1 MVRNNSSAEAKNSL
15 LQLSNWGQVSNSDR
29 DGVESGA
36 DSAASDESGHAAAQ
50 SIITQV
56 KQSTWGLPHAA
67 TTDEIL
73 SPLCMRIWRARTSSE
88 QRQISWTLYVS
99 LCLIRNV
106 DRVQVNSR
114 SDKPAVASEYSKDD
128 APEPST
134 SWRDR
139 LRAFFCCFAP
149 DANEQYYRSSKAEA
163 AVIRP
168 PQPPTPPAY
177 RGEPVIGPLQVI
189 THASLS
195 LCTCTIR
202 VRSGCVHVL
211 P

>member
-15 LQLSNWGQVSNSDR
+15 LQLSNWGQVSNNDR
-29 DGVESGA
+29 DGIDTGA
-36 DSAASDESGHAAAQ
+36 DSAGSDESSHAAAQ

-56 KQSTWGLPHAA
+56 SFRERSSRHSVILDIHRLFSCLSRHVSRLHQVTWP
-67 TTDEIL
+67 
-73 SPLCMRIWRARTSSE
+73 SS
-88 QRQISWTLYVS
+88 QVTHMVS
-99 LCLIRNV
+99 SSQWDVGC
-106 DRVQVNSR
+106 VQVNSR

-128 APEPST
+128 ATEQSA
-134 SWRDR
+134 SWKDR

-163 AVIRP
+163 TVIRP

-177 RGEPVIGPLQVI
+177 RGEPVSGPLQVVF
-189 THASLS
+189 LS
-195 LCTCTIR
+195 YTYSSYT
-202 VRSGCVHVL
+202 